1 MIFHFIDY
9 DSVIKSRFITA
20 LSTYEYA
27 LQNFVPLIDRLEIQR
42 NVLMPKFYKRLEQDI
57 LKGCIMPPITIAFIS
72 KEDWSGRDEDL
83 KDFIMGN
90 IQEGFILDG
99 IQRLNTLHRVNE
111 SQHSE
116 LDLGRPLFLNILV
129 CPSMDN
135 LLYRMITLNNGQKPM
150 SAKHQIE
157 ILLDNLIIFDEGVG
171 VAIRSEKDRTRLN
184 LRGIF
189 SKADFIKGYL
199 AFLSSSTNVEN
210 QKIIE
215 VKMDEL
221 IAEKILDSKITDSS
235 FEFIEVVNF
244 IKTLSAKKENFI
256 WFKNTNNLIGFC
268 VAAKTSL
275 DQVLDLSPDEFY
287 ASINKFEEAFK
298 MYDVSKI
305 NLGKYRRNN
314 VMSFFK
320 QFNELRNLEPSDI
333 ILELSEYES

>member
-1 MIFHFIDY
+1 MVFHFIDY
-9 DSVIKSRFITA
+9 DSVIKSKFITA
-20 LSTYEYA
+20 VTDYEFA
-27 LQNFVPLIDRLEIQR
+27 LQNFVPLIDRLQIQR
-42 NVLMPKFYKRLEQDI
+42 NVLIPKFYKRLEQDI

-72 KEDWSGRDEDL
+72 KEDWSGKDAEL
-83 KDFIMGN
+83 KDFILHN
-90 IQEGFILDG
+90 IEEGFILDG

-111 SQHSE
+111 AHSGE
-116 LDLGRPLFLNILV
+116 LDLKRHVFLNILV

-157 ILLDNLIIFDEGVG
+157 ILLDNLIIFDEGG
-171 VAIRSEKDRTRLN
+171 VSITSEKDRNRFN

-199 AFLSSSTNVEN
+199 AFLSNSTSVEN

-215 VKMDEL
+215 QKMDEL
-221 IAEKILDSKITDSS
+221 IAEKILDSRIPENS
-235 FEFIEVVNF
+235 FEFMEVVSL
-244 IKTLSAKKENFI
+244 IKTLSQKKENYL
-256 WFKNTNNLIGFC
+256 WFKNANNLIGFC
-268 VAAKTSL
+268 VAAKSSL
-275 DQVLDLSPDEFY
+275 DQVLGISPEEFN

-314 VMSFFK
+314 VQNFFK
-320 QFNELRNLEPSDI
+320 HFADLKNLDPTEI
-333 ILELSEYES
+333 ILELSESES